1 MTARW
6 AVFVALVIIN
16 ACACNPSENHD
27 TNGPIP
33 PISLDSFIDGQWVL
47 TVDRVWDGVS
57 GNIIF
62 PSDPLS
68 EDDYQ
73 PAPQVSTYRVVLSD
87 QGRTVSVATTP
98 FVGARTAASGE
109 RVFFDLSQGTV
120 AGGRFVVWAG
130 AETLQGELTLY
141 GSGRPIVQS
150 ERGSLVPTPSN
161 QAPET
166 KPEEDTL

>member
-1 MTARW
+1 VTLDA
-6 AVFVALVIIN
+6 FV
-16 ACACNPSENHD
+16 
-27 TNGPIP
+27 
-33 PISLDSFIDGQWVL
+33 DGQWEF

-87 QGRTVSVATTP
+87 QGRTVSVGTTP

-130 AETLQGELTLY
+130 AETLQAELTLY

-150 ERGSLVPTPSN
+150 ERGTLVP
-161 QAPET
+161 
-166 KPEEDTL
+166 KL